1 MLMSRKQYNVGG
13 FFMEIEGNDRVI
25 LSGCQG
31 IQTYTEDEVCLR
43 TPFGQVALYGTHLV
57 RGCMTVEGATVTGGL
72 QRIEF
77 R

>member
-1 MLMSRKQYNVGG
+1 MSRKQYTATGG
-13 FFMEIEGNDRVI
+13 FFMEIEGNCRVI

-31 IQTYTEDEVCLR
+31 IQTYTEDKVCLR
-43 TPFGQVALYGTHLV
+43 TPFGMVALYGTDLTM
-57 RGCMTVEGATVTGGL
+57 GCMTVEGATVTGRL